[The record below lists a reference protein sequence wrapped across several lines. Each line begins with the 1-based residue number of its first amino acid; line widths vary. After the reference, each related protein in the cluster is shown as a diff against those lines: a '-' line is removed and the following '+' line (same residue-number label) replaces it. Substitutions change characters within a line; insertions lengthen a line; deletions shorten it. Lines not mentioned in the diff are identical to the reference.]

1 MALLL
6 SLMIFATFNDVKRWF
21 VQPEITQPEGA
32 ADGNQPPVKP

>member
-1 MALLL
+1 ML
-6 SLMIFATFNDVKRWF
+6 FATFNDVKRWF